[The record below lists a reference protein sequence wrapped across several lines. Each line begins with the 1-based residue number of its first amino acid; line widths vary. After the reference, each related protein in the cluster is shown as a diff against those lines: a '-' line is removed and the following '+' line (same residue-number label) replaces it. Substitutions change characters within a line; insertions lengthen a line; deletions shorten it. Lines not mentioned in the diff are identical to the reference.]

1 MRALREAMM
10 AKEKEEYYQRVNRQN
25 TDILKNLENQVAEHQ
40 LRFTERENYWRNR
53 CS

>member
-25 TDILKNLENQVAEHQ
+25 TDILKNLEN
-40 LRFTERENYWRNR
+40 
-53 CS
+53 